1 MPDVFIHSSKLDRFQ
16 RRFTDNT
23 FYFIS
28 LKLELHG
35 DIDLD
40 RLERAVAKVA
50 DAVKILKSYYNG
62 SPEDDK
68 NGWVL
73 LSEER
78 KWVTE
83 TSSDPAN
90 IANILRGLPNDHPP
104 LHVVADKKGPLCTL
118 IFSIDHTLTDAH
130 GLWDVVGMIGACYR
144 ILGWNPNYT
153 QAPLEEWGDRSMRS
167 LLASY
172 SMDTCAELC
181 RAESAKRIPIQ
192 KYQKM
197 FAVSQDNRGVPTLF
211 VQKIQ
216 PQVLKNM
223 KTFAHKHHA
232 TVNDVL
238 ITVYAVALQEY
249 VQKTFDTS
257 MSMVPIRAAVDLRK
271 YLPLYLRTD
280 IKNYSVPYWSPVP
293 IPESGDIISILD
305 EVRTLS
311 QMDKKNALGIGVQF
325 AIEEP
330 DSEYARPLLDPEYE
344 SSPFMSN
351 AGVLPKDVVDFG
363 NDVVM
368 KDAVMYGNISTGNPF
383 VIVVI
388 TWEDTLSLSIFSDGE
403 HETADQLLKRMSE
416 LIGEL

>member
-1 MPDVFIHSSKLDRFQ
+1 
-16 RRFTDNT
+16 
-23 FYFIS
+23 
-28 LKLELHG
+28 
-35 DIDLD
+35 
-40 RLERAVAKVA
+40 
-50 DAVKILKSYYNG
+50 
-62 SPEDDK
+62 
-68 NGWVL
+68 
-73 LSEER
+73 
-78 KWVTE
+78 
-83 TSSDPAN
+83 
-90 IANILRGLPNDHPP
+90 
-104 LHVVADKKGPLCTL
+104 
-118 IFSIDHTLTDAH
+118 
-130 GLWDVVGMIGACYR
+130 
-144 ILGWNPNYT
+144 
-153 QAPLEEWGDRSMRS
+153 MRS

>member
-16 RRFTDNT
+16 RRFTDNA

-28 LKLELHG
+28 LKLLLHG
-35 DIDLD
+35 DVDLD
-40 RLERAVAKVA
+40 RLEKAVTKVA

-62 SPEDDK
+62 SPLEEE

-78 KWVTE
+78 RWVTE

-90 IANILRGLPNDHPP
+90 IASILRALPNDHPP
-104 LHVVADKKGPLCTL
+104 LHVAADKKGPLCTL

-130 GLWDVVGMIGACYR
+130 GLWDVVGMIVACYR
-144 ILGWNPNYT
+144 ILGWDPNYAP
-153 QAPLEEWGDRSMRS
+153 APLEEWNDRSMRS
-167 LLASY
+167 VLVSY
-172 SMDTCAELC
+172 SMDMCAELC
-181 RAESAKRIPIQ
+181 RAEAAKRIPIQ

-197 FAVSQDNRGVPTLF
+197 FAVPQDKLGVPKLF

-223 KTFAHKHHA
+223 KAFAHKHHA

-238 ITVYAVALQEY
+238 ITVYAAALQEY

-271 YLPLYLRTD
+271 YLPPYLRTD

-293 IPESGDIISILD
+293 IPKSGDIVSILD

-330 DSEYARPLLDPEYE
+330 DSEAARCFLDPEYE

-351 AGVLPKDVVDFG
+351 GGVLPKDVVDFG
-363 NDVVM
+363 NDVVV
-368 KDAVMYGNISTGNPF
+368 KDAVMYANISTGNPF

-388 TWEDTLSLSIFSDGE
+388 TWENTLSLSIFSDGE